1 MMHEFNTKE
10 ELFSALCNQVV
21 ADLQQAIEKKG
32 KATLLLS
39 GGSTPKP
46 LFLLLNQVDLDWKK
60 VTIGLVDER
69 FIANT
74 SEFSN
79 ENLLVN
85 NLLINKAKSATLV
98 PMVFHSGN
106 QEKNLQ
112 LASVAYTVFEKA
124 TVVLLGMGDDG
135 HTASIF
141 PNDAA
146 SELACKTTDILA
158 NTNAP
163 NHPTNRITCTTHFLK
178 KAKKTYLLITGESK
192 KQVLAVAEENNFPI
206 NQFKDTLTAIYFAQ

>member
-21 ADLQQAIEKKG
+21 ADLQSEIEKKG

-85 NLLINKAKSATLV
+85 NLLINKAKSTTFV
-98 PMVFHSGN
+98 PMVFHAGN

-112 LASVAYTVFEKA
+112 LASAAYTVFEKA

-141 PNDAA
+141 PNDPA
-146 SELACKTTDILA
+146 SELASKSTEILA